1 MTQQHPALRKA
12 PRPEC
17 SQGHTCSGSAP
28 GHALPLIQQR
38 VSAATPSKWRD
49 AIVTAVTHTGWIA
62 ITTLDDHTR
71 VWVWNHADL
80 GAVAS
85 VGDPV
90 ALHDVY
96 HVLAIGAERVN
107 VLLAPVEQ
115 SGFSDLVGLS

>member
-1 MTQQHPALRKA
+1 MTQQHPTLRKI
-12 PRPEC
+12 PRPDC
-17 SQGHTCSGSAP
+17 SQGHTCTGSAP

-49 AIVTAVTHTGWIA
+49 AIVTAVTHSGWLA
-62 ITTLDDHTR
+62 LTTLDDHAT

-80 GAVAS
+80 GASAS
-85 VGDPV
+85 VGEPV

-107 VLLAPVEQ
+107 VLLAPVELLA
-115 SGFSDLVGLS
+115 FSDLVALS